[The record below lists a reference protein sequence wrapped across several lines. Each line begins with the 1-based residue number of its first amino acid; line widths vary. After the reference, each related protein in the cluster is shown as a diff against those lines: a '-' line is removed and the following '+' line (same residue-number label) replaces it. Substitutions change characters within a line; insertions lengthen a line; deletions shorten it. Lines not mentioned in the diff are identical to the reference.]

1 MKHPILSLPNYLS
14 RPQKSAV
21 RAGLSLIEKLWRICN
36 SQFRDTMPRR
46 LRIEVKIPPQTFFNF
61 CAAHVPLLRALME
74 QEGEASESDVRRLIR
89 GISTASEELPE
100 TTWRRLTELQILLP
114 VEPGG
119 DFYFMAEQVS
129 RLLSYLFDEAN
140 AASPEI
146 ISGYIKSIDTLDK
159 QLSRAIDSEDL
170 LGARLALEE
179 LQQTLRRIQS
189 DLDETHRCILTE
201 VSRYKIERGVSVRD
215 KFRRIVYW
223 MERYVDPI
231 VEMVRVDGPLRATFD
246 ETERLLQWA
255 RERGLYNDLPGLE
268 RNFRQLRTIQRHALR
283 IFQQCRRE
291 LQPLYESLRRASFIA
306 EGAAVALERMQ
317 REGVDACADAL
328 VIPVFSLRWQ
338 HVPSDLAIGRAVC
351 NVAEYRPEPPPHL
364 ALTSEERIPESYL
377 HRVWLEQL
385 SIEIYSDLPVAD
397 LLHWLTQRFP
407 EKNTH
412 VTLAGFT
419 RLVFA
424 SDMIAHFSENPFRH
438 YETADGVLE
447 GRPVTLKL
455 A

>member
-1 MKHPILSLPNYLS
+1 MKI
-14 RPQKSAV
+14 A
-21 RAGLSLIEKLWRICN
+21 
-36 SQFRDTMPRR
+36 
-46 LRIEVKIPPQTFFNF
+46 PQTFFNF
-61 CAAHVPLLRALME
+61 CAAHVPLLRALKE
-74 QEGEASESDVRRLIR
+74 QEGEVSESDIRRLIR
-89 GISTASEELPE
+89 STISTDELPE
-100 TTWRRLTELQILLP
+100 TTWRRLTELQILVP
-114 VEPGG
+114 VEPTG

-146 ISGYIKSIDTLDK
+146 ISGYINSIDTLDK
-159 QLSRAIDSEDL
+159 QLSGTIDSEDL

-189 DLDETHRCILTE
+189 DLDETHRCILIE
-201 VSRYKIERGVSVRD
+201 VSRYKIERGISVRE

-231 VEMVRVDGPLRATFD
+231 VEMVRIDGPLRATFD
-246 ETERLLQWA
+246 ETEQLLQRT
-255 RERGLYNDLPGLE
+255 RERGLFNDLPGLE
-268 RNFRQLRTIQRHALR
+268 RNFRQLRAIQRHALR

-328 VIPVFSLRWQ
+328 VIPIFSLRWQ
-338 HVPSDLAIGRAVC
+338 YVPSDLAIERAIC
-351 NVAEYRPEPPPHL
+351 NVSEYRPEPPPVL
-364 ALTSEERIPESYL
+364 ALSSEEKIPESFL
-377 HRVWLEQL
+377 RRVWLEQL
-385 SIEIYSDLPVAD
+385 SSTIYPDLPVSD
-397 LLHWLTQRFP
+397 LLHWLTQHFP
-407 EKNTH
+407 EKNTD
-412 VTLAGFT
+412 VTLSGFT
-419 RLVFA
+419 RLVFSA
-424 SDMIAHFSENPFRH
+424 DLVAHFTENPFLH

-447 GRPVTLKL
+447 GRPVTLRR